1 MPRNRLRSIR
11 TTLAEN
17 MRRLRLERQLSQ
29 EALALRAGI
38 HRNYVSGIERRQRN
52 VGIDNV
58 ERIAKALGV
67 TVPELLA
74 SQ

>member
-1 MPRNRLRSIR
+1 MTNGKTSSIR
-11 TTLAEN
+11 ETLAGN

-29 EALALRAGI
+29 EALADRAGI
-38 HRNYVSGIERRQRN
+38 HRNYVGGVERGERN

-58 ERIAKALGV
+58 ERIAGALGV

-74 SQ
+74 G

>member
-1 MPRNRLRSIR
+1 VTNGKTSSIR
-11 TTLAEN
+11 ETLAGN

-29 EALALRAGI
+29 EALADRAGI
-38 HRNYVSGIERRQRN
+38 HRNYVGGVERGERN

-58 ERIAKALGV
+58 ERIAGALGV

-74 SQ
+74 G